1 MKDVTIT
8 IDGETHKLVYTE
20 SDGTHDCD
28 LYSLSLVCNNFI
40 DPICKLSE
48 ANLDKSFYFER
59 VL

>member
-8 IDGETHKLVYTE
+8 IDGETHKLVYNE
-20 SDGTHDCD
+20 SYGTHDCD
-28 LYSLSLVCNNFI
+28 LCSLKLVCDNFI

-48 ANLDKSFYFER
+48 ANLDECFYFER

>member
-20 SDGTHDCD
+20 SDGIYDCD
-28 LYSLSLVCNNFI
+28 LCSLSLVCNNFI

-59 VL
+59 VM

>member
-8 IDGETHKLVYTE
+8 IDGEVHKLVYTE
-20 SDGTHDCD
+20 SNGAHDCD
-28 LYSLSLVCNNFI
+28 LCSLSLVCNDWT

-48 ANLDKSFYFER
+48 ADLDKSFYFEQ

>member
-20 SDGTHDCD
+20 PDGTRDCD
-28 LYSLSLVCNNFI
+28 LCSLSLVCNNFI

-59 VL
+59 KL

>member
-20 SDGTHDCD
+20 SDSTHDCD
-28 LYSLSLVCNNFI
+28 LCSLSLVCNNFI

>member
-28 LYSLSLVCNNFI
+28 LCSLKLVCDNFYN
-40 DPICKLSE
+40 PICELGR
-48 ANLDKSFYFER
+48 ADLDKSFYFER
-59 VL
+59 KL

>member
-28 LYSLSLVCNNFI
+28 LCSLSLVCDNFY
-40 DPICKLSE
+40 DLICKLGG
-48 ANLDKSFYFER
+48 ADLDKSFYFER

>member
-8 IDGETHKLVYTE
+8 IDGETHKRVYTE

-28 LYSLSLVCNNFI
+28 LCSLSLVCNNFI

>member
-20 SDGTHDCD
+20 SDDTHDCD
-28 LYSLSLVCNNFI
+28 LCSLSLVCNDWI

-48 ANLDKSFYFER
+48 ADLDKSFYFER

>member
-20 SDGTHDCD
+20 SDGRHDCD
-28 LYSLSLVCNNFI
+28 LCSLYLTCNNFN
-40 DPICKLSE
+40 DLICELSG
-48 ANLDKSFYFER
+48 ADLDKSFYFER

>member
-20 SDGTHDCD
+20 SGGTHDCD
-28 LYSLSLVCNNFI
+28 LRSLSLVCNNFI

>member
-8 IDGETHKLVYTE
+8 IDGEVHKLVYIE
-20 SDGTHDCD
+20 SDGAHDCD
-28 LYSLSLVCNNFI
+28 LCSLSLVCNNFI

>member
-28 LYSLSLVCNNFI
+28 LCPLSLVCNTFN
-40 DPICKLSE
+40 DPICKLSG
-48 ANLDKSFYFER
+48 ADLDKSFYFER

>member
-20 SDGTHDCD
+20 SDGTHGCD
-28 LYSLSLVCNNFI
+28 LCSLSLVCNNFI

>member
-1 MKDVTIT
+1 MKDVTII

-28 LYSLSLVCNNFI
+28 LCSLNLLCNNFI
-40 DPICKLSE
+40 NPICKLSE
-48 ANLDKSFYFER
+48 ADPDKSFYFER

>member
-28 LYSLSLVCNNFI
+28 LCSLSLVCNNFI

-48 ANLDKSFYFER
+48 ANLDKSF
-59 VL
+59 LL

>member
-28 LYSLSLVCNNFI
+28 LCSLSLVCNDWA

-48 ANLDKSFYFER
+48 ADLDKSFYFER